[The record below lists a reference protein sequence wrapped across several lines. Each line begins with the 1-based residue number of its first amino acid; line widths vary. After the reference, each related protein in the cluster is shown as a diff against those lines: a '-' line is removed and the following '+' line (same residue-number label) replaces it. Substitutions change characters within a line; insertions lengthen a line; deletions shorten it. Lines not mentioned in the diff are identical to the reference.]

1 MSIKEYYESLGV
13 THIEGN
19 CLVCDALEVTQ

>member
-13 THIEGN
+13 THIEGY
-19 CLVCDALEVTQ
+19 CPVCDCPEVTQ